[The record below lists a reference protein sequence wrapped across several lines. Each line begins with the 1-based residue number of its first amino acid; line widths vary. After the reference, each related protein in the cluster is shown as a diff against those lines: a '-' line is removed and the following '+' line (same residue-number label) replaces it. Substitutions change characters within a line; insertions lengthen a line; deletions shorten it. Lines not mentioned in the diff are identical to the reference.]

1 MFSDV
6 KYQNVSIFFSKTLK
20 KLGGLGTAVT
30 STTVVKWDES
40 SLRTSWIRLA
50 MNVTIPH
57 I

>member
-30 STTVVKWDES
+30 SRTVVKWDES